1 MTTIPAPLL
10 PTFTT
15 STPRQRGSARN
26 ITLYAGLILFAL
38 IVLTAIFAPLLTS
51 ADPLQQNLL
60 QTRLAP
66 GAPGHLLG
74 TDDLG
79 RDVLSRILYGAR
91 VDLRVGVL
99 AVLIPLVVG
108 SALGLLCGWWGRW
121 FDTIVMRLVDIVVA
135 FPFYVLVIALVFAL
149 GQGTK
154 SIYIAISAV
163 GWVAYCRIVRGQV
176 LVAKEQEYALA
187 ARASGLPTWRILLR
201 HLLPNV
207 ILQAIVYAMSDIVLS
222 ILAIVTLSY
231 LGLGVAPPSPEWGSM
246 IAEGQ
251 NSLLT
256 QWYLATIPGLC
267 VVVVGLSLALIAD
280 GLVNQF
286 NKR

>member
-1 MTTIPAPLL
+1 MTTLPAPV

-15 STPRQRGSARN
+15 STTRRRSSERN
-26 ITLYAGLILFAL
+26 LTLYAGLTLFAL
-38 IVLTAIFAPLLTS
+38 IVLAAVFAPQLTS

-60 QTRLAP
+60 EARLAP
-66 GAPGHLLG
+66 GSSGHLLG

-91 VDLRVGVL
+91 VDVRVGVL
-99 AVLIPLVVG
+99 AVLTPLVIG
-108 SALGLLCGWWGRW
+108 SVLGLLCGWWGRW

-135 FPFYVLVIALVFAL
+135 FPFLVLVIALVFVL

-201 HLLPNV
+201 HVLPNV

-267 VVVVGLSLALIAD
+267 VVVVGLALALVAD

>member
-1 MTTIPAPLL
+1 MTSIPAPLGTI
-10 PTFTT
+10 PTAA
-15 STPRQRGSARN
+15 PRQRRSARN
-26 ITLYAGLILFAL
+26 LTLYTGLVLFAL
-38 IVLTAIFAPLLTS
+38 IVLAAVFAPLLTS
-51 ADPLQQNLL
+51 SDPLQQNLL
-60 QTRLAP
+60 QARLAP
-66 GAPGHLLG
+66 GSSGHLLG

-79 RDVLSRILYGAR
+79 RDVLARILYGAR
-91 VDLRVGVL
+91 IDLKVGVL

-108 SALGLLCGWWGRW
+108 SMLGLVCGWRGGW
-121 FDTIVMRLVDIVVA
+121 FDTIVMRLVDVVVA

-149 GQGTK
+149 GQGTR

-231 LGLGVAPPSPEWGSM
+231 LGLGVAPPTPEWGSM

>member
-1 MTTIPAPLL
+1 MTTLPAPL
-10 PTFTT
+10 PTFDA
-15 STPRQRGSARN
+15 STIRKRSGERN
-26 ITLYAGLILFAL
+26 ITLYAGLTLFAL
-38 IVLTAIFAPLLTS
+38 IVLAAVFAPLLTS

-60 QTRLAP
+60 QARLAP
-66 GAPGHLLG
+66 GSPGHLLG

-99 AVLIPLVVG
+99 AVMTPLVMG
-108 SALGLLCGWWGRW
+108 SILGLLCGWWGRW

-207 ILQAIVYAMSDIVLS
+207 ILQAVVYAMSDIVLS

-267 VVVVGLSLALIAD
+267 VVVVGLALALIAD

>member
-1 MTTIPAPLL
+1 MTTLPAPV

-15 STPRQRGSARN
+15 STTRRRSSERN
-26 ITLYAGLILFAL
+26 LTLYAGLTLFAL
-38 IVLTAIFAPLLTS
+38 IVLAAVFAPLLTS

-60 QTRLAP
+60 EARLAP
-66 GAPGHLLG
+66 GSSGHLLG

-91 VDLRVGVL
+91 VDVRVGVL
-99 AVLIPLVVG
+99 AVLTPLVIG
-108 SALGLLCGWWGRW
+108 SVLGLLCGWWGRW

-135 FPFYVLVIALVFAL
+135 FPFLVLVIALVFVL

-201 HLLPNV
+201 HVLPNV

-267 VVVVGLSLALIAD
+267 VVVVGLALALVAD

>member
-1 MTTIPAPLL
+1 MTTL
-10 PTFTT
+10 PDALALGASTT
-15 STPRQRGSARN
+15 RQRSGPRN
-26 ITLYAGLILFAL
+26 ITLYAGLTLFAL
-38 IVLTAIFAPLLTS
+38 IVLAAVFAPLLTS

-60 QTRLAP
+60 QARLAP

-99 AVLIPLVVG
+99 AVMTPLVMG
-108 SALGLLCGWWGRW
+108 SILGLLCGWWGRW

-207 ILQAIVYAMSDIVLS
+207 ILQAVVYAMSDIVLS

-267 VVVVGLSLALIAD
+267 VVVVGLALALIAD

>member
-1 MTTIPAPLL
+1 MTALPAPV

-15 STPRQRGSARN
+15 STTRPPRGARN
-26 ITLYAGLILFAL
+26 LPMYAGLTLFAL
-38 IVLTAIFAPLLTS
+38 IVLAAVFAPLLAS
-51 ADPLQQNLL
+51 ADPVQQNLL
-60 QTRLAP
+60 QARLAP
-66 GAPGHLLG
+66 GSSGHLLG
-74 TDDLG
+74 TDSLG

-99 AVLIPLVVG
+99 AVLTPLVIG

-207 ILQAIVYAMSDIVLS
+207 ILQAVVYAMSDIVLS

>member
-1 MTTIPAPLL
+1 MTALPAPV

-15 STPRQRGSARN
+15 STTRPPRGARN
-26 ITLYAGLILFAL
+26 ITLYAGLTLFAL
-38 IVLTAIFAPLLTS
+38 IVLAAVFAPLLTS

-60 QTRLAP
+60 QARLAP
-66 GAPGHLLG
+66 GSPGHLLG

-99 AVLIPLVVG
+99 AVVTPLVIG
-108 SALGLLCGWWGRW
+108 SVLGLLCGWWGRW

-207 ILQAIVYAMSDIVLS
+207 ILQAVVYAMSDIVLS

>member
-1 MTTIPAPLL
+1 
-10 PTFTT
+10 
-15 STPRQRGSARN
+15 
-26 ITLYAGLILFAL
+26 
-38 IVLTAIFAPLLTS
+38 
-51 ADPLQQNLL
+51 
-60 QTRLAP
+60 
-66 GAPGHLLG
+66 
-74 TDDLG
+74 
-79 RDVLSRILYGAR
+79 
-91 VDLRVGVL
+91 
-99 AVLIPLVVG
+99 
-108 SALGLLCGWWGRW
+108 
-121 FDTIVMRLVDIVVA
+121 
-135 FPFYVLVIALVFAL
+135 
-149 GQGTK
+149 
-154 SIYIAISAV
+154 
-163 GWVAYCRIVRGQV
+163 
-176 LVAKEQEYALA
+176 VAKEQEYALA

-201 HLLPNV
+201 HVLPNV

-267 VVVVGLSLALIAD
+267 VVVVGLALALVAD

>member
-1 MTTIPAPLL
+1 MTTLPAPL
-10 PTFTT
+10 PTFDA
-15 STPRQRGSARN
+15 STIRKRSGERN
-26 ITLYAGLILFAL
+26 ITLYAGLTLFAL
-38 IVLTAIFAPLLTS
+38 IVLAAVFAPLLTS

-60 QTRLAP
+60 QARLAP
-66 GAPGHLLG
+66 GSPGHLLG

-99 AVLIPLVVG
+99 AVVTPLVIG
-108 SALGLLCGWWGRW
+108 SILGLLCGWWGRW

-231 LGLGVAPPSPEWGSM
+231 LGIGVAPPSPEWGSM

-267 VVVVGLSLALIAD
+267 VVVVGLALALVAD

>member
-1 MTTIPAPLL
+1 MTTLPAPL
-10 PTFTT
+10 PTFDA
-15 STPRQRGSARN
+15 STIRKRSGERN
-26 ITLYAGLILFAL
+26 ITLYAGLTLFAL
-38 IVLTAIFAPLLTS
+38 IVLAAVFAPLLTS

-60 QTRLAP
+60 QARLAP
-66 GAPGHLLG
+66 GSPGHLLG

-99 AVLIPLVVG
+99 AVVTPLVIG
-108 SALGLLCGWWGRW
+108 SILGLLCGWWGRW

-163 GWVAYCRIVRGQV
+163 GWVADCRLVRGHV
-176 LVAKEQEYALA
+176 RVAQDQEYALA
-187 ARASGLPTWRILLR
+187 ARARGLPTWRILLR

-267 VVVVGLSLALIAD
+267 VVVVGLALALIAD

>member
-1 MTTIPAPLL
+1 MTTL
-10 PTFTT
+10 PDALALGASTT
-15 STPRQRGSARN
+15 RQRSGPRN
-26 ITLYAGLILFAL
+26 ITLYAGLTLFAL
-38 IVLTAIFAPLLTS
+38 ILLAAVFAPLLTS
-51 ADPLQQNLL
+51 ADPLQQHLL
-60 QTRLAP
+60 QARLAP

-99 AVLIPLVVG
+99 AVMTPLVMG
-108 SALGLLCGWWGRW
+108 SILGLLCGWWGRW

-207 ILQAIVYAMSDIVLS
+207 ILQAVVYAMSDIVLS

-267 VVVVGLSLALIAD
+267 VVVVGLALALVAD

>member
-1 MTTIPAPLL
+1 MTTLPAPL
-10 PTFTT
+10 PTVGASTT
-15 STPRQRGSARN
+15 RKRSGARN
-26 ITLYAGLILFAL
+26 ITLYAGLTLFAL
-38 IVLTAIFAPLLTS
+38 IVLAAVFAPLLTS

-60 QTRLAP
+60 QARLAP

-99 AVLIPLVVG
+99 AVVTPLVIG
-108 SALGLLCGWWGRW
+108 SILGLLCGWWGRW

-267 VVVVGLSLALIAD
+267 VVVVGLALALIAD

>member
-1 MTTIPAPLL
+1 MTTLPVPV

-15 STPRQRGSARN
+15 STTRQRSSARN
-26 ITLYAGLILFAL
+26 LTLYAGLTLFAL
-38 IVLTAIFAPLLTS
+38 IVLAAILAPLLTS

-60 QTRLAP
+60 EARLAP
-66 GAPGHLLG
+66 GSSRHLLG

-99 AVLIPLVVG
+99 AVLTPLVIG
-108 SALGLLCGWWGRW
+108 SVLGLLCGWWGRW

-135 FPFYVLVIALVFAL
+135 FPFYVLVIALVFVL

-267 VVVVGLSLALIAD
+267 VVVVGLALALVAD

>member
-1 MTTIPAPLL
+1 MTAIPAPI
-10 PTFTT
+10 PTVTADA
-15 STPRQRGSARN
+15 PRQSRSGRN
-26 ITLYAGLILFAL
+26 YTLFAGLTLFAL
-38 IVLTAIFAPLLTS
+38 IVLIAIFAPLLTS
-51 ADPLQQNLL
+51 VDPLQQNLL
-60 QTRLAP
+60 QARLAP
-66 GAPGHLLG
+66 GSPGHLLG

-79 RDVLSRILYGAR
+79 RDVLSRVMYGAR
-91 VDLRVGVL
+91 VDLKVGVL

-108 SALGLLCGWWGRW
+108 SMLGLLCGWWGRW

-135 FPFYVLVIALVFAL
+135 FPFYVLVIALVFVL
-149 GQGTK
+149 GQGTR

-187 ARASGLPTWRILLR
+187 ARASGLPTWRILVR

-231 LGLGVAPPSPEWGSM
+231 LGLGVAPPTPEWGSM
-246 IAEGQ
+246 IAESQ
-251 NSLLT
+251 DSLLT

-267 VVVVGLSLALIAD
+267 VVVVGLALALIAD

>member
-1 MTTIPAPLL
+1 MTTLPVPV

-15 STPRQRGSARN
+15 STTRQRSSARN
-26 ITLYAGLILFAL
+26 LTLYAGLTLFAL
-38 IVLTAIFAPLLTS
+38 IVLAAILAPLLTS

-60 QTRLAP
+60 EARLAP
-66 GAPGHLLG
+66 GSSGHLLG

-99 AVLIPLVVG
+99 AVLTPLVIG
-108 SALGLLCGWWGRW
+108 SVLGLLCGWWGRW

-135 FPFYVLVIALVFAL
+135 FPFYVLVIALVFVL

-267 VVVVGLSLALIAD
+267 VVVVGLALALIAD

>member
-1 MTTIPAPLL
+1 MTTL
-10 PTFTT
+10 PDALPNLGASTT
-15 STPRQRGSARN
+15 RQRSGPRN
-26 ITLYAGLILFAL
+26 ITLYAGLTLFAL
-38 IVLTAIFAPLLTS
+38 ILLAAVFAPLLTS
-51 ADPLQQNLL
+51 ADPLQQHLL
-60 QTRLAP
+60 QARLAP

-99 AVLIPLVVG
+99 AVMTPLVMG
-108 SALGLLCGWWGRW
+108 SILGLLCGWWGRW

-207 ILQAIVYAMSDIVLS
+207 ILQAVVYAMSDIVLS

-267 VVVVGLSLALIAD
+267 VVVVGLALALVAD

>member
-1 MTTIPAPLL
+1 MTAIPFRSITA
-10 PTFTT
+10 TQ
-15 STPRQRGSARN
+15 PRQRASKRN
-26 ITLYAGLILFAL
+26 FTLYAGLTLFAL
-38 IVLTAIFAPLLTS
+38 IVLAAIFAPVLTS

-60 QTRLAP
+60 QARLAP
-66 GAPGHLLG
+66 GSPGHLLG
-74 TDDLG
+74 TDELG
-79 RDVLSRILYGAR
+79 RDVLARILYGAR
-91 VDLRVGVL
+91 IDLRVGVL
-99 AVLIPLVVG
+99 AVFIPFVIG
-108 SALGLLCGWWGRW
+108 SILGLLSGWWGRW
-121 FDTIVMRLVDIVVA
+121 FDWTVMRLVDIVVA
-135 FPFYVLVIALVFAL
+135 FPFFVLVIALVFAL
-149 GQGTK
+149 GQGAK
-154 SIYIAISAV
+154 SIYIAISMV

-187 ARASGLPTWRILLR
+187 ARASGLPTWRILMR

-207 ILQAIVYAMSDIVLS
+207 ILQGVVYAMSDIVLS

-231 LGLGVAPPSPEWGSM
+231 LGLGIAPPTPEWGSM

-251 NSLLT
+251 NALLT

>member
-1 MTTIPAPLL
+1 MTTL
-10 PTFTT
+10 PDALALGASTT
-15 STPRQRGSARN
+15 RQRSGPRN
-26 ITLYAGLILFAL
+26 ITLYAGLTLFAL
-38 IVLTAIFAPLLTS
+38 IVLAAVFAPLLTS

-60 QTRLAP
+60 QARLAP

-99 AVLIPLVVG
+99 AVMTPLVMG
-108 SALGLLCGWWGRW
+108 SILGLLCGWWGRW

-207 ILQAIVYAMSDIVLS
+207 ILQAVVYAMSDIVLS
-222 ILAIVTLSY
+222 ILANVTLSY
-231 LGLGVAPPSPEWGSM
+231 VGLGVAPPSPEWGSM

-267 VVVVGLSLALIAD
+267 VVVVGLALALVAD

>member
-1 MTTIPAPLL
+1 MTTLPVPV

-15 STPRQRGSARN
+15 STTRQRSSARN
-26 ITLYAGLILFAL
+26 LTLYAGLTLFAL
-38 IVLTAIFAPLLTS
+38 IVLAAILAPLLTS

-60 QTRLAP
+60 EARLAP
-66 GAPGHLLG
+66 GSSGHLLG

-99 AVLIPLVVG
+99 AVLTPLVIG
-108 SALGLLCGWWGRW
+108 SVLGLLCGWWGRW

-135 FPFYVLVIALVFAL
+135 FPFYVLVIALVFVL

-201 HLLPNV
+201 HVLPNV

-267 VVVVGLSLALIAD
+267 VVVVGLALALVAD

>member
-1 MTTIPAPLL
+1 MTTLPAPV

-15 STPRQRGSARN
+15 STTKWRSSERN
-26 ITLYAGLILFAL
+26 LTLYAGLTLFAL
-38 IVLTAIFAPLLTS
+38 IVLAAVFAPLLTS

-60 QTRLAP
+60 EARLAP
-66 GAPGHLLG
+66 GSSGHLLG

-91 VDLRVGVL
+91 VDVRVGVL
-99 AVLIPLVVG
+99 AVLTPLVIG
-108 SALGLLCGWWGRW
+108 SVLGLLCGWWGRW

-201 HLLPNV
+201 HVLPNV

-267 VVVVGLSLALIAD
+267 VVVVGLALALVAD

>member
-1 MTTIPAPLL
+1 MTALPAPV

-15 STPRQRGSARN
+15 TTTSPRRGARN
-26 ITLYAGLILFAL
+26 ITLYAGLTLFAL
-38 IVLTAIFAPLLTS
+38 IVLAAVFAPLLTS
-51 ADPLQQNLL
+51 ADPVQQNLL
-60 QTRLAP
+60 QARLAP
-66 GAPGHLLG
+66 GSSGHLLG

-99 AVLIPLVVG
+99 AVLTPLVIG
-108 SALGLLCGWWGRW
+108 SVLGLLCGWWGRW

>member
-1 MTTIPAPLL
+1 MTTLPAPL
-10 PTFTT
+10 PTFDA
-15 STPRQRGSARN
+15 STIRKRSGERN
-26 ITLYAGLILFAL
+26 ITLYAGLTLFAL
-38 IVLTAIFAPLLTS
+38 IVLAAVFAPLLTS

-60 QTRLAP
+60 QARLAP
-66 GAPGHLLG
+66 GSPGHLLG

-99 AVLIPLVVG
+99 AVLTPLVIG
-108 SALGLLCGWWGRW
+108 SVLGLLCGWWGRW

-135 FPFYVLVIALVFAL
+135 FPFYVLVIALVFVL

-267 VVVVGLSLALIAD
+267 VVVVGLALALVAD

>member
-1 MTTIPAPLL
+1 MTTLPAPV

-15 STPRQRGSARN
+15 STTRRRSSARN
-26 ITLYAGLILFAL
+26 FTLYVGLALFAL
-38 IVLTAIFAPLLTS
+38 IVLAAIFAPLLTS

-60 QTRLAP
+60 EARLAP
-66 GAPGHLLG
+66 GASGHLLG

-99 AVLIPLVVG
+99 AVLTPLIIG
-108 SALGLLCGWWGRW
+108 SILGLLCGWWGRW
-121 FDTIVMRLVDIVVA
+121 FDIVVMRLVDIVVA
-135 FPFYVLVIALVFAL
+135 FPFYVLVIALVFVL

-267 VVVVGLSLALIAD
+267 VVVVGLALALVAD

>member
-1 MTTIPAPLL
+1 MTALPAPV

-15 STPRQRGSARN
+15 TTTSPRRGARN
-26 ITLYAGLILFAL
+26 ITLYAGLTLFAL
-38 IVLTAIFAPLLTS
+38 IVLAAVFAPLLTS
-51 ADPLQQNLL
+51 ADPVQQNLL
-60 QTRLAP
+60 QARLAP
-66 GAPGHLLG
+66 GSSGHLLG

-99 AVLIPLVVG
+99 AVLTPLVIG
-108 SALGLLCGWWGRW
+108 SVLGLLCGWWGRW
-121 FDTIVMRLVDIVVA
+121 FDTIVMRLVDVVVA
-135 FPFYVLVIALVFAL
+135 FPFYVLVIALVFVL

-267 VVVVGLSLALIAD
+267 VVVVGLALALIAD

>member
-1 MTTIPAPLL
+1 MTTLPAPV

-15 STPRQRGSARN
+15 STTRQRSSERN
-26 ITLYAGLILFAL
+26 LTLYAGLTLFAL
-38 IVLTAIFAPLLTS
+38 IVLAAVFAPLLTS

-60 QTRLAP
+60 EARLAP
-66 GAPGHLLG
+66 GSSGHLLG

-91 VDLRVGVL
+91 VDVRVGVL
-99 AVLIPLVVG
+99 AVLTPLVIG
-108 SALGLLCGWWGRW
+108 SVLGLLCGWWGRW

-135 FPFYVLVIALVFAL
+135 FPFLVLVIALVFVL

-201 HLLPNV
+201 HVLPNV

-267 VVVVGLSLALIAD
+267 VVVVGLALALVAD